1 MLVARRSAGK
11 VELASGTNS
20 TARSYS
26 LEMASGPNVVRQRD
40 QGELQAVASRA
51 RAPQLNA
58 RTSALLARYF
68 GPEGPQHDALLRRA
82 HGGELHSLAQARAPV
97 PTQVRARARR
107 PRDSRRDASATGQGR
122 LRHKE
127 ERFTT
132 FLFLV

>member
-68 GPEGPQHDALLRRA
+68 GPEGPQHDALLGRA

-97 PTQVRARARR
+97 PKQVTAKAVGGETPSRQPAGRR
-107 PRDSRRDASATGQGR
+107 RYIRV
-122 LRHKE
+122 
-127 ERFTT
+127 RFTT

>member
-51 RAPQLNA
+51 RAPAPQLNA
-58 RTSALLARYF
+58 RASALLARYF
-68 GPEGPQHDALLRRA
+68 GFEGPQHDGLLRRA
-82 HGGELHSLAQARAPV
+82 I
-97 PTQVRARARR
+97 ARR
-107 PRDSRRDASATGQGR
+107 AAFARTGEDACAQTGHSEGGRGRDALATAGGTPALHPR
-122 LRHKE
+122 AVHN
-127 ERFTT
+127 FPIPC
-132 FLFLV
+132 VN

>member
-58 RTSALLARYF
+58 RASALLARYF
-68 GPEGPQHDALLRRA
+68 GSEGPQHDALLRRA

-97 PTQVRARARR
+97 PTQVRARAGEGETPSRQPAGR
-107 PRDSRRDASATGQGR
+107 QRYGPRAAASQGGAV
-122 LRHKE
+122 HN
-127 ERFTT
+127 F
-132 FLFLV
+132 